1 MANTIALLDL
11 IPQFAS
17 AFADPETV
25 PVQTEAPPK
34 PAQESTSAQMNN
46 ADWCEHYLKEI
57 KDSPKLMAIAVRFL
71 EELTAIADL
80 QNHLTKEP
88 SGVVEV
94 TFSTPSLYLPET
106 HARQSTADC
115 PSGACPVDH

>member
-1 MANTIALLDL
+1 MANTIALLEL

-17 AFADPETV
+17 AFADPENV
-25 PVQTEAPPK
+25 PAQTEAPPK
-34 PAQESTSAQMNN
+34 FAQESTSTQMTN
-46 ADWCEHYLKEI
+46 ADWCEHYLREI
-57 KDSPKLMAIAVRFL
+57 KDSPKLMAIAVKLL
-71 EELTAIADL
+71 EELATIADL

-115 PSGACPVDH
+115 VHGNCPADH